1 MERRPCPRNP
11 VKAASKTLLVLDH
24 FGREALLGQRWEIL
38 DPTTPVGDPFAAIV
52 LTWPRGDDGVAV
64 SFSMRDHQAWV
75 SREPGKHQSLSFQLS
90 GDALLVR
97 ANDHTPL
104 VVDLRES
111 AARRQLG
118 AWIQQVSRA
127 GPPESPRWPGR
138 LDRIGALARLIA
150 GVRRCLEA
158 PSAHEL
164 RRGSTAREI
173 TERLHHWLDETHG
186 CQVKIEQAA
195 EKLGLNARQLARQL
209 KEASGAGFSEHYGLH
224 RLIRARAMLQRSV
237 DSVQGIGRATGFN
250 SREHFIRS
258 FRRAFGWTPL
268 QFRKAWNSASLAHAE
283 LVNLCR
289 LLGRDEVRWT
299 PVRSGEPGSTETP
312 DPHTLVVANALDEVV
327 ELFWIDGQRRSRRI
341 AVLEHGAMVFVPH
354 DHHAERWTVRVSSDG
369 RLCGFETGGR
379 HSFALVTP
387 DRLVEAGD

>member
-1 MERRPCPRNP
+1 M
-11 VKAASKTLLVLDH
+11 KAASKTLLVLDQL
-24 FGREALLGQRWEIL
+24 GRDALHGQRWEIL
-38 DPTTPVGDPFAAIV
+38 DPSAPVGDPLAAIV
-52 LTWPRGDDGVAV
+52 LTWPRADGGVTV
-64 SFSMRDHQAWV
+64 SFSMRDHHAWI
-75 SREPGKHQSLSFQLS
+75 SRDPARHQSLSLQLS

-104 VVDLRES
+104 VVELKQ
-111 AARRQLG
+111 AAVKRQLG

-127 GPPESPRWPGR
+127 GPPESPRWPER
-138 LDRIGALARLIA
+138 LDRIGALSRLIA

-158 PSAHEL
+158 PATHEL
-164 RRGSTAREI
+164 RRGSTAQEI
-173 TERLHHWLDETHG
+173 TERLHRWFDETHG

-195 EKLGLNARQLARQL
+195 GKMNLNSRQLARLL

-283 LVNLCR
+283 LADLCR
-289 LLGRDEVRWT
+289 LHGRDEVVWT
-299 PVRSGEPGSTETP
+299 SAKSDGAGAPSNGV
-312 DPHTLVVANALDEVV
+312 PHTLVVANALDEVV
-327 ELFWIDGQRRSRRI
+327 ELFCIDEQRRSRRI
-341 AVLEHGAMVFVPH
+341 GVLEHGAMTFVPH
-354 DHHAERWTVRVSSDG
+354 DHHASRWTVRVSSDG
-369 RLCGFETGGR
+369 RLCGFESAG
-379 HSFALVTP
+379 HHAFALVTP
-387 DRLVEAGD
+387 DRLVELAD